1 MNLKDKVAIITGG
14 ASGIGYACCE
24 NFLNHGA
31 KVVMADWNEN
41 VEEIADKFHNE
52 NIIGIRVDVS
62 NEEEVKSLIETT
74 VKKYGKLDIMVANAG
89 IGSRYAAHEETM
101 EEWNQV
107 LGVNLTG
114 VFLSCKYAINR
125 FLEQKT
131 PGAIINTAS
140 ILGLVGSQAS
150 IAYCAAKGAVV
161 NMTRAMAVS
170 YAKENIRVNAI
181 APGYVETAILKDVPD
196 EILKLIAQAHPIGRL
211 GKSEEIAS
219 VVNFLASDEA
229 SFLTGAIIPVDGGYV
244 SQ

>member
-1 MNLKDKVAIITGG
+1 MNLKDKVAIVTGG

-41 VEEIADKFHNE
+41 VQAIADKFQNE

-62 NEEEVKSLIETT
+62 NEEEVKSLIDKTIE
-74 VKKYGKLDIMVANAG
+74 KYGKLDIMVANAG

-101 EEWNQV
+101 EEWNKV

-114 VFLSCKYAINR
+114 VFLCCKYSILR

-131 PGAIINTAS
+131 GGSIINMAS
-140 ILGLVGSQAS
+140 ILGLVGNPNAF
-150 IAYCAAKGAVV
+150 AYCATKGAIVSI
-161 NMTRAMAVS
+161 TRSMAIA
-170 YAKENIRVNAI
+170 YAKQNIRVNAI
-181 APGYVETAILKDVPD
+181 APGYVETPILTGIT
-196 EILKLIAQAHPIGRL
+196 EEGREFLKQAHPIGRL
-211 GKSEEIAS
+211 GRPEEIAS
-219 VVNFLASDEA
+219 AVNFLASDES
-229 SFLTGAIIPVDGGYV
+229 SFLTGATIPVDGGYV